1 MATIVLLP
9 KIGKFQ
15 KEGSVDRWRKNEGEA
30 VKVGEVLFDCH
41 DDKSEM
47 TVGARAEGVLL
58 KILLDPMV
66 TAPVLSPVAVIGQL
80 GEDPDAALEEW
91 KKTRQA

>member
-1 MATIVLLP
+1 MATIVFLP

-15 KEGSVDRWRKNEGEA
+15 KEGSVDRWRKSEGDP
-30 VKVGEVLFDCH
+30 VKVGDLLFDCH

-47 TVGARAEGVLL
+47 TVGARANGILL

-66 TAPVLSPVAVIGQL
+66 TAPVLSPVAVIGEP

-91 KKTRQA
+91 KKSR